1 VFPRRDRGEGGLRG
15 GFESAD
21 ELGRISQTSAQRE
34 VSTLVM
40 DRAMMG

>member
-1 VFPRRDRGEGGLRG
+1 VTAAKAASAE